1 MHGCRDE
8 AMRSSIYH
16 VRERSPATCAAIPL
30 LSGTLFLHAMT
41 DRQPAPLAD
50 SVEDAQER
58 LAHVVKDAARAYV
71 RALQMRL
78 VSHAVSYGHWSVLRV
93 LWLRDG
99 LSQRELSIRA
109 GITEPTT
116 FTAVKALETLGHV
129 ERMHLPGNDRKVHVY
144 LTKLGKQL
152 QRKLVPL
159 AEEVNEISVRGIPAE
174 DVETTRRVLLAIT
187 AALAEDEAAAEG
199 TKRRVPSTRE
209 LGHRLT
215 RIEPTAT

>member
-1 MHGCRDE
+1 MG
-8 AMRSSIYH
+8 SSIYH
-16 VRERSPATCAAIPL
+16 VRSVPPGTCAAAIPL
-30 LSGTLFLHAMT
+30 PSRTLVLHAMR
-41 DRQPAPLAD
+41 DRQPPPLAD
-50 SVEDAQER
+50 SPEDTQER

-99 LSQRELSIRA
+99 LSQRELSVRA

-116 FTAVKALETLGHV
+116 FTAVKALETLGYV

-209 LGHRLT
+209 LGNRLT

>member
-1 MHGCRDE
+1 
-8 AMRSSIYH
+8 MR
-16 VRERSPATCAAIPL
+16 
-30 LSGTLFLHAMT
+30 

-50 SVEDAQER
+50 SPEDTQER
-58 LAHVVKDAARAYV
+58 LAHLVKDAARAYV

-99 LSQRELSIRA
+99 LSQRELSVRA

-116 FTAVKALETLGHV
+116 FTAVKALETLGYV

-159 AEEVNEISVRGIPAE
+159 AEDVNEISVRGVSAE
-174 DVETTRRVLLAIT
+174 DVETTRRVLLTIT

-209 LGHRLT
+209 LGQRLT

>member
-1 MHGCRDE
+1 M
-8 AMRSSIYH
+8 
-16 VRERSPATCAAIPL
+16 CASVARRRAPPFPCLPEL
-30 LSGTLFLHAMT
+30 LILHAMR
-41 DRQPAPLAD
+41 DRQPPPLAD
-50 SVEDAQER
+50 STEDAEER

-93 LWLRDG
+93 LWVRDG

-116 FTAVKALETLGHV
+116 FTAVKALETLGYV
-129 ERMHLPGNDRKVHVY
+129 ERMNLPGNDRKVHVY
-144 LTKLGKQL
+144 LTKLGKQM